1 MKQRY
6 LLSRRGVLGAF
17 VGTALLPATSRAE
30 RKMSYNEFFEV
41 TRTELFI
48 PGLHPSHDG
57 LVIAQLSDIHI
68 GRGSP
73 DGRVISAVRMV
84 NEEAPDLVVLT
95 GDYVTTKRDPYER
108 VPALLQGIN
117 APTYAVLG
125 NHDHYTDPAYLRR
138 GLEGVGYTV
147 LQNEH
152 SVLRLK
158 GADLNVLGLD
168 DSTTHNDDVEKT
180 FKANPTGS
188 RLVLAHTP
196 TAAKK
201 LPPWKGM
208 LCLSGHT
215 HGGQLHVPKL
225 TEGIFTAG
233 GMPYVRGL
241 YSVRGNQLYVNRG
254 LGFGRGTV
262 LPRLNSDPELSLI
275 TLRAIG

>member
-1 MKQRY
+1 MKKRPT
-6 LLSRRGVLGAF
+6 LSRRGILAALLNG
-17 VGTALLPATSRAE
+17 ALLPATARAE
-30 RKMSYNEFFEV
+30 RKLSSNEFFEV

-84 NEEAPDLVVLT
+84 NEENPDLAVLT

-108 VPALLQGIN
+108 VPQLLQGIN
-117 APTYAVLG
+117 APTYAVMG
-125 NHDHYTDPAYLRR
+125 NHDHWTDAATLRR
-138 GLEGVGYTV
+138 GLEGIGYCV
-147 LQNEH
+147 LQNDH
-152 SVLRLK
+152 TVVRLK
-158 GADLNVLGLD
+158 GADFNILGLD
-168 DSTTHNDDVEKT
+168 DSTTHHDDVERT
-180 FKANPTGS
+180 FKGQPTGS

-196 TAAKK
+196 TSAKK
-201 LPPWKGM
+201 LPPWQGM

-215 HGGQLHVPKL
+215 HGGQLHVPML
-225 TEGIFTAG
+225 TEGLFARA

-241 YSVRGNQLYVNRG
+241 YNVRGNQLYVNRG
-254 LGFGRGTV
+254 LGFGRGTA

-275 TLRAIG
+275 TLRAVG

>member
-1 MKQRY
+1 MTQRRT
-6 LLSRRGVLGAF
+6 LSRRGVLGALLS
-17 VGTALLPATSRAE
+17 GALLPATARAE

-48 PGLHPSHDG
+48 PTLHPSHDG

-73 DGRVISAVRMV
+73 DGRVIAAVRMV
-84 NEEAPDLVVLT
+84 NEEGPDLVVLT

-108 VPALLQGIN
+108 VPELLRGIK
-117 APTYAVLG
+117 APTYAVMG
-125 NHDHYTDPAYLRR
+125 NHDHYTDAAYHRR
-138 GLEGVGYTV
+138 SLEGVGYTV

-152 SVLRLK
+152 SVLRIK
-158 GADLNVLGLD
+158 GADFNILGVD
-168 DSTTHNDDVEKT
+168 DSSTRHDDVEKT

-196 TAAKK
+196 TGARK
-201 LPPWKGM
+201 LPEQQGM

-225 TEGIFTAG
+225 TQGLFERAG
-233 GMPYVRGL
+233 QPYVRGL
-241 YSVRGNQLYVNRG
+241 YDVRGNQLYVNRG
-254 LGFGRGTV
+254 LGFGRGTS
-262 LPRLNSDPELSLI
+262 LPRMNSDPELSLI
-275 TLRAIG
+275 TLRALA

>member
-1 MKQRY
+1 MKHR
-6 LLSRRGVLGAF
+6 LALSRRGVLGAILS
-17 VGTALLPATSRAE
+17 GALLPAAARAE
-30 RKMSYNEFFEV
+30 RKHSYNEFFEV

-57 LVIAQLSDIHI
+57 LVVAQLSDIHI

-73 DGRVISAVRMV
+73 DGRVLSAVRML
-84 NEEAPDLVVLT
+84 NDENPDLAVLT

-108 VPALLQGIN
+108 VPDLLKGIK

-125 NHDHYTDPAYLRR
+125 NHDHYTDAPYLRR
-138 GLEGVGYTV
+138 GLEGIGYAV

-152 SVLRLK
+152 TVARIK
-158 GADLNVLGLD
+158 GADFNILGVD
-168 DSTTHNDDVEKT
+168 DCTTRHDDVDKT
-180 FKANPTGS
+180 FKANPGGS
-188 RLVLAHTP
+188 RLVLSHTP

-201 LPPWKGM
+201 LPPWQGM

-225 TEGIFTAG
+225 TQGIFARA
-233 GMPYVRGL
+233 GMPYVRGH
-241 YSVRGNQLYVNRG
+241 YNVRGNQLYVNRG
-254 LGFGRGTV
+254 LGFGRGTA

-275 TLRAIG
+275 TLRAVG

>member
-1 MKQRY
+1 MKPRNT
-6 LLSRRGVLGAF
+6 LSRRGVIGALLSS
-17 VGTALLPATSRAE
+17 ALLPPTARAE
-30 RKMSYNEFFEV
+30 QRVTHNEYFEV

-57 LVIAQLSDIHI
+57 LVIAQLSDIHV

-73 DGRVISAVRMV
+73 DGRIIAAVRML
-84 NEEAPDLVVLT
+84 NEEAPDVAVLT

-108 VPALLQGIN
+108 VPQLLKGIN
-117 APTYAVLG
+117 APTYAVMG
-125 NHDHYTDPAYLRR
+125 NHDHYTDAPYLRR
-138 GLEGVGYTV
+138 GLEGIGYTV

-152 SVLRLK
+152 SVLRIK
-158 GADLNVLGLD
+158 GADFNILGVD
-168 DSTTHNDDVEKT
+168 DCTTHHDDVDKT
-180 FKANPTGS
+180 FKGNPAGS

-196 TAAKK
+196 TTAKK
-201 LPPWKGM
+201 LPAWQGM

-225 TEGIFTAG
+225 TQGIFAKA

-241 YSVRGNQLYVNRG
+241 YNVRGNQLYVNRG
-254 LGFGRGTV
+254 LGFGKGTG
-262 LPRLNSDPELSLI
+262 LPRLNSDPELSLV

>member
-1 MKQRY
+1 MTQRRT
-6 LLSRRGVLGAF
+6 LSRRGVLGALLS
-17 VGTALLPATSRAE
+17 GALLPATARAE

-57 LVIAQLSDIHI
+57 LKVAQLSDIHI

-84 NEEAPDLVVLT
+84 NEESPDIAVLT

-108 VPALLQGIN
+108 VPALLQGLN
-117 APTYAVLG
+117 APTYCVMG
-125 NHDHYTDPAYLRR
+125 NHDHWTDAPYLRR

-147 LQNEH
+147 LQNDH
-152 SVLRLK
+152 TVLRIK
-158 GADLNVLGLD
+158 GADFNILGLD
-168 DSTTHNDDVEKT
+168 DSTTRHDDVEKT
-180 FKANPTGS
+180 FKGKPTGS

-196 TAAKK
+196 TTAKK
-201 LPPWKGM
+201 LPAWQGM

-225 TEGIFTAG
+225 TQGVFARA
-233 GMPYVRGL
+233 GMPYIRGL
-241 YSVRGNQLYVNRG
+241 YNVRGNQLYVNRG
-254 LGFGRGTV
+254 LGFGRGTA
-262 LPRLNSDPELSLI
+262 LPRLNSDPELSII
-275 TLRAIG
+275 TLRAVG

>member
-1 MKQRY
+1 MMQRNT
-6 LLSRRGVLGAF
+6 LTRRGVLGALLS
-17 VGTALLPATSRAE
+17 GALLPATARAE
-30 RKMSYNEFFEV
+30 RKMSHNEFFEV

-84 NEEAPDLVVLT
+84 NEENPDIAVLT

-108 VPALLQGIN
+108 VPALLRGID
-117 APTYAVLG
+117 APTYAVMG
-125 NHDHYTDPAYLRR
+125 NHDHYTDVKYLRR
-138 GLEGVGYTV
+138 GLEGVGYSV

-152 SVLRLK
+152 TVVRIK
-158 GADLNVLGLD
+158 GADFNILGLD
-168 DSTTHNDDVEKT
+168 DSTTHHDDVDKT
-180 FKANPTGS
+180 FKAKPTGS
-188 RLVLAHTP
+188 RLILAHTP
-196 TAAKK
+196 TTAKK
-201 LPPWKGM
+201 LPAWQGM

-225 TEGIFTAG
+225 TQGIFAKA

-254 LGFGRGTV
+254 LGFGRGTA
-262 LPRLNSDPELSLI
+262 LPRMNSDPELSI
-275 TLRAIG
+275 IKLRAVG

>member
-1 MKQRY
+1 MKQRSK
-6 LLSRRGVLGAF
+6 LSRRGVLGALLS
-17 VGTALLPATSRAE
+17 GALLPATARAE

-57 LVIAQLSDIHI
+57 LRIAQLSDIHI

-84 NEEAPDLVVLT
+84 NEENPDVAVLT

-108 VPALLQGIN
+108 VPALLRGLN

-125 NHDHYTDPAYLRR
+125 NHDHYTDAPYLRK
-138 GLEGVGYTV
+138 GLEGIGYTV

-152 SVLRLK
+152 SVLRIK
-158 GADLNVLGLD
+158 GADFNVMGLD
-168 DSTTHNDDVEKT
+168 DSTTHHDDVEKT
-180 FKANPTGS
+180 FKAKPTGS

-196 TAAKK
+196 TTAKK
-201 LPPWKGM
+201 LPAWQGM

-215 HGGQLHVPKL
+215 HGGQLHVPML
-225 TEGIFTAG
+225 TDGIFARA

-241 YSVRGNQLYVNRG
+241 YNVRGNQLYVNRG
-254 LGFGRGTV
+254 LGFGRGTA
-262 LPRLNSDPELSLI
+262 LPRMNSDPELSII
-275 TLRAIG
+275 TLRAVG